1 MPDHCPKCS
10 TPHQWPLPV
19 INGGLTFGWGLCC
32 QIRLK
37 KNPYTMSLFIKA
49 SCLYI
54 LKDLGQNMKQHLAI
68 KHFLLFLS
76 LEIRFE
82 RMDVLLCSI
91 S

>member
-1 MPDHCPKCS
+1 M
-10 TPHQWPLPV
+10 LP
-19 INGGLTFGWGLCC
+19 N
-32 QIRLK
+32 QIK
-37 KNPYTMSLFIKA
+37 EKSIYYVTIFKA

-54 LKDLGQNMKQHLAI
+54 LKDLGQNMEQHLAI